1 MPNKVCFKKRKFAC
15 PATGLCENMLLLRDN
30 EGGRCE
36 IRSRVH
42 ARTRC
47 LRLDTELPGPG
58 DQPVWTLGAMNA

>member
-1 MPNKVCFKKRKFAC
+1 
-15 PATGLCENMLLLRDN
+15 MLLLRDN

-47 LRLDTELPGPG
+47 LRLDTKLPGPG
-58 DQPVWTLGAMNA
+58 YQPVWTLGAMNA